1 MSLVTGLSCQLGPF
15 RLDIPR
21 WELPDQGV
29 SALWGP
35 SGSGKST
42 VLRSL
47 VGLQAVPG
55 MKWVYEGQDFTSMS
69 YREKRFGVVF
79 QNYEL
84 FPHMSVIENLR
95 FAQKARGLKRD
106 EAELARLLEQ
116 VDLAARKKDI
126 VGPLS
131 GGEKQRVAL
140 ARALVGHPR
149 YVFLDEPFS
158 SLDTGSR
165 RQARELVKSVIT
177 EHNIPTL
184 LITHDKADIDVLA
197 DHIFYLDRGRLRA
210 ADVEKVN
217 EPTDR

>member
-1 MSLVTGLSCQLGPF
+1 M
-15 RLDIPR
+15 
-21 WELPDQGV
+21 
-29 SALWGP
+29 
-35 SGSGKST
+35 
-42 VLRSL
+42 
-47 VGLQAVPG
+47 
-55 MKWVYEGQDFTSMS
+55 
-69 YREKRFGVVF
+69 
-79 QNYEL
+79 
-84 FPHMSVIENLR
+84 
-95 FAQKARGLKRD
+95 
-106 EAELARLLEQ
+106 
-116 VDLAARKKDI
+116 
-126 VGPLS
+126 
-131 GGEKQRVAL
+131 
-140 ARALVGHPR
+140 GHPR